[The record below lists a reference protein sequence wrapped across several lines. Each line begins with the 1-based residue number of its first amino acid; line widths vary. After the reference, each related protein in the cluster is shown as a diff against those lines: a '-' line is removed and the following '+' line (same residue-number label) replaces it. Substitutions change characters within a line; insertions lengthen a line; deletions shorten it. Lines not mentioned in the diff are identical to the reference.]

1 VSVLVVVFVLVL
13 VFVQQ
18 GVSLAEC
25 VSVVVILLPWL
36 TEGMCFCMVTGF
48 RFTKERIRNK
58 NMNKQRN
65 KKKKKEINKKKDALS
80 C

>member
-1 VSVLVVVFVLVL
+1 MLVLVL
-13 VFVQQ
+13 VLLFVQQ

-48 RFTKERIRNK
+48 RFTKKRIRNK

-65 KKKKKEINKKKDALS
+65 KKKEKRNKKKDALS

>member
-1 VSVLVVVFVLVL
+1 
-13 VFVQQ
+13 
-18 GVSLAEC
+18 
-25 VSVVVILLPWL
+25 
-36 TEGMCFCMVTGF
+36 MVTGF
-48 RFTKERIRNK
+48 RFTKKRIRNK